1 MKQGVY
7 ELIDSYRDDFT
18 EMLQR
23 WVRIPSVKSEA
34 EDGAP
39 FGREVRKMLDTAMA
53 DARELGFEVRDF
65 DGYACDVTMGDA
77 DEKIAVL
84 GHLDVVPV
92 GDGWTKP
99 PFDAVI
105 ENGRMYGRGTNDDKG
120 PALASLF
127 AMKAIRE
134 AGIPLK
140 KGIRLILGCDEES
153 DWEDMAYYGAHEKIP
168 DVGFSPDASFP
179 LINTEKGML
188 CLELH
193 APASRTG
200 LKILEMAT
208 GDRINV
214 IPGEC
219 RALVEGGREVADQI
233 SAYAR
238 KTGLSYTAE
247 VTEKGV
253 RITATGI
260 PGHSAYPEGKRNAI
274 GMMLLLLKELG
285 ADGPV
290 AVLAE
295 KVGMEHD
302 GKSLGCACRDE
313 VSEELTCNMGI
324 LRLENGQW
332 LGTLDM
338 RCPVTA
344 DQEKLKQAAACAL
357 QGFEVKTAVQKP
369 PHHVPAESELVTGLL
384 AAYEEETG
392 LKGKPMST
400 GGGTY
405 AKVLKQG
412 VAFGALFPDEEDLAH
427 QADEY
432 EDIDRLMLAM
442 KIYANALIRLA
453 CEPMQNECDRC
464 YQSSVR

>member
-1 MKQGVY
+1 MDRKGND
-7 ELIDSYRDDFT
+7 LIDTYRDEFT
-18 EMLQR
+18 AMLQGWIR
-23 WVRIPSVKSEA
+23 NPSVKGAA
-34 EDGAP
+34 EPGAP
-39 FGREVRKMLDTAMA
+39 FGRNVRKMLDRAMA
-53 DARELGFEVRDF
+53 DAKSLNFAVRDF
-65 DGYACDVTMGDA
+65 DGYACDITLGEA
-77 DEKIAVL
+77 EERIAVL

-105 ENGRMYGRGTNDDKG
+105 ENGRIYGRGTNDDKG
-120 PALASLF
+120 PSLAALF
-127 AMKAIRE
+127 AMRAVRD

-140 KGIRLILGCDEES
+140 KSIRMILGCDEES
-153 DWEDMAYYGAHEKIP
+153 GWEDMEYYGTHERIP
-168 DVGFSPDASFP
+168 DVGFSPDANFP

-188 CLELH
+188 VLEVR

-200 LKILEMAT
+200 LKVLEMAT

-219 RALVEGGREVADQI
+219 HALVEGGEELVRRTEE
-233 SAYAR
+233 SAR
-238 KTGLSYTAE
+238 KTGLPYSAEITA
-247 VTEKGV
+247 KGV
-253 RITATGI
+253 LLSAEGI
-260 PGHSAYPEGKRNAI
+260 PGHSAYPEGRRNAI
-274 GMMLLLLKELG
+274 GMMLLLLRELG
-285 ADGPV
+285 AEGPV
-290 AVLAE
+290 ATLAQA
-295 KVGMEHD
+295 VGMESD

-313 VSEELTCNMGI
+313 VSEGLTCNMGI
-324 LRLENGQW
+324 LRLENGAW
-332 LGTLDM
+332 FGTLDM
-338 RCPVTA
+338 RCPVAA
-344 DQEKLKQAAACAL
+344 DQEKLKA
-357 QGFEVKTAVQKP
+357 EAVAHLTGLNVTVQTQKP
-369 PHHVPAESELVTGLL
+369 PHHVPADSELVTALL

-392 LKGKPMST
+392 LEGKPLST

-453 CEPMQNECDRC
+453 AD
-464 YQSSVR
+464 